1 MPPTTPRCAGSDGV
15 SFAALRAAMPVWRP
29 AFLARISHT
38 HGPKRT
44 PGNRNLLTRKTVTR
58 EARIPT
64 DLTACRIW
72 NTDSQL
78 VAVKEQVFTG
88 PPPSRWCRRSGNA
101 DLWPV
106 LPVGAGT
113 ARWRRAES
121 RIATHRD
128 GFPSRRCPHPRRWRF
143 RARPRFRS
151 VSIAP
156 LAPLAGRCSA
166 QFSRWGLP
174 CLRVAPP
181 GGMGARRHVQR
192 PRGAFCDSAS
202 APEVERCGLA
212 WMTLRHPRCLLRHA
226 GIGDGSFAP
235 LRGAMPV

>member
-113 ARWRRAES
+113 ARRRRAES

-156 LAPLAGRCSA
+156 LAPLRGAVPTGGRRSLACASLRLVA
-166 QFSRWGLP
+166 WAPGAMFSV
-174 CLRVAPP
+174 RVAPS
-181 GGMGARRHVQR
+181 ATRRAL
-192 PRGAFCDSAS
+192 PRL
-202 APEVERCGLA
+202 ERCGLA
-212 WMTLRHPRCLLRHA
+212 WMTLRRPRCLLRHA

-235 LRGAMPV
+235 LRGAMPA